1 MKINE
6 FYIDMY
12 NTLGL
17 LERTISTEKGEK
29 NVVTIALE
37 HKWCRLLF
45 ERNTTNDTNAQAHIY
60 IYLLG
65 LAQVCC
71 WQLEVLAT
79 TNIHVRVLCSAVAY
93 TQPSVCAAFVLLYCC
108 TENSTQTADTLI
120 ELTLL
125 CFHFCW
131 CVWVCACRFCFQRL
145 IKLLLSWNVYTRRVP
160 AIRTIHITDLN
171 SRYWFF
177 FARLLMLLLQ
187 HVLTDKIDDLWM
199 FTMLHYVSR
208 WTNFFVII
216 PAGLFLFAFSR
227 TLLVSLAVSLFKYR

>member
-29 NVVTIALE
+29 NVVPIALE

-79 TNIHVRVLCSAVAY
+79 TNIHVRVLCCSIHTTKCVRCVR
-93 TQPSVCAAFVLLYCC
+93 SIVLLY
-108 TENSTQTADTLI
+108 
-120 ELTLL
+120 
-125 CFHFCW
+125 
-131 CVWVCACRFCFQRL
+131 R
-145 IKLLLSWNVYTRRVP
+145 K
-160 AIRTIHITDLN
+160 
-171 SRYWFF
+171 
-177 FARLLMLLLQ
+177 
-187 HVLTDKIDDLWM
+187 
-199 FTMLHYVSR
+199 
-208 WTNFFVII
+208 
-216 PAGLFLFAFSR
+216 
-227 TLLVSLAVSLFKYR
+227 